1 MGKLI
6 NEIKKPITLDQLSGK
21 VIAIDAY
28 NTIYQF
34 LSIIRQPDGT
44 PLMDSKNRVTSH
56 LSGIFYRTLNLIE
69 NNIQPIYVF
78 DGIPSTL
85 KQRTIS
91 ARIKKREEALEAWNK
106 AKEEGMI
113 ESARTY
119 AMASTRINKDIV
131 ESSKELLGYM
141 GIPFIQAPG
150 EGEAQGAA
158 MTKTGIAYGSASQDY
173 DSFLFGAVNVIR
185 NLTISGRRKL
195 PRKNVFI
202 NVEPELSMTEDL
214 LRKLDLNQLQLVM
227 LGALVGT
234 DFNTGIEKVGPKTAL
249 KLVKENPTIR
259 KLENAVKEKY
269 NFEFD
274 VPLEEIVDVFIK
286 PDIKNINKEEF
297 DILLK
302 NFKPDSEKLLKFLSE
317 EHEFS
322 EERISS
328 GIKKLLDSRNLGNQK
343 GINSWM

>member
-1 MGKLI
+1 
-6 NEIKKPITLDQLSGK
+6 
-21 VIAIDAY
+21 
-28 NTIYQF
+28 
-34 LSIIRQPDGT
+34 
-44 PLMDSKNRVTSH
+44 MDSKNRVTSH
-56 LSGIFYRTLNLIE
+56 LSGLFYRTLNLIE
-69 NNIQPIYVF
+69 NNIQPVYVF
-78 DGIPSTL
+78 DGIPSIL

-113 ESARTY
+113 DNARAY
-119 AMASTRINKDIV
+119 AVASTRINKEIV

-150 EGEAQGAA
+150 EGEAQSAV
-158 MTKTGIAYGSASQDY
+158 MTKTGVAYVSASQDY

-202 NVEPELSMTEDL
+202 NVEPELSRTEDL
-214 LRKLDLNQLQLVM
+214 LKKLEINQLQLIM

-249 KLVKENPTIR
+249 KLVKENPTPQKI
-259 KLENAVKEKY
+259 ESIVKEKY
-269 NFEFD
+269 KIEFD
-274 VPLEEIVDVFIK
+274 VPLEEIINVFKK
-286 PDIKNINKEEF
+286 PDVKEITQNEF
-297 DILLK
+297 DELVK
-302 NFKPDSEKLLKFLSE
+302 KAKPQEEKLLKFLSD

-322 EERISS
+322 QERISS
-328 GIKKLLDSRNLGNQK
+328 GIKKLLESRNLGNQK
-343 GINSWM
+343 GINSWL